1 MSWSRPT
8 SGGPSASSRSS
19 SASGEAV
26 VKVAGGVAVL
36 IIALLVLFFVFRG
49 DDEADAE
56 ARYDGVHLCSPSQQ
70 ADATAQAGAAGDSGR
85 EPLGSGEAPYF
96 AQNSELWGN
105 QEYDHGGSQ
114 DVGCGQTIAQCGCAM
129 TSVATVMHLFEVVTT
144 PGGDALNPATM
155 NEWFNRDAQLTAEG
169 WVSGGY
175 FFGNVVWTAINGWA
189 PTAVEEDEE
198 EEAGSGDSERA
209 DPSRLSG
216 ESEEDGEAA
225 EAPPPQGVRFKGWG
239 TGSEDEIR
247 RELEA
252 GRPVV
257 LEVPG
262 HYIAAVALQEPDII
276 VINDPAHRER
286 TTLDA
291 YAGRILSSRL
301 FEPSD
306 DFRSIMVSVPAHLR
320 IEVTDEQGRKVG
332 TLGGSSPAEANE
344 GAAEDIP
351 GAVYEFQA
359 MWRDPFCTERAP
371 PDGSGINT
379 VFISLPESG
388 TYTVVVINPDGGTT
402 AAGVFTSEVEGA
414 QHIEAHEGGEQL
426 TFEID
431 YDAGAETPPP
441 VTPTATPTTTPTPE
455 AETPTP
461 DTPTPIPASVTPE
474 PPTATPTDTATVT
487 PTPTATTV
495 PLDITS
501 FTATLDEVFA
511 SDASCRTVLTWTV
524 TGNPAGTVKLLK
536 QFGTSLNNNTA
547 EVLFE
552 GAPGPGM
559 YFDPFLVG
567 PWTYRVLA
575 TSPQQITS
583 ETLTVRPICIRS
595 FSAKLD
601 SDSSISVSR
610 HIQGEMPG
618 ATYTITRGGAGVVAS
633 GTVVYGTTLTFIDSG
648 LDCEELYFYTLRV
661 FVAGRTVTSN
671 QVSAMTA
678 DCIIIF

>member
-1 MSWSRPT
+1 M
-8 SGGPSASSRSS
+8 
-19 SASGEAV
+19 
-26 VKVAGGVAVL
+26 VKIAGGVAVL

-70 ADATAQAGAAGDSGR
+70 AAATAQAGATGDSER
-85 EPLGSGEAPYF
+85 EPLGSGEAPHF

-129 TSVATVMHLFEVVTT
+129 TSVATVMHLLEVVTT

-175 FFGNVVWTAINGWA
+175 FFGNVVWTAINGWT

-216 ESEEDGEAA
+216 ETDEGGEAAA

-239 TGSEDEIR
+239 TGSEEEIR

-276 VINDPAHRER
+276 VINDPAFRER

-291 YAGRILSSRL
+291 YAGRVLSSRL

-306 DFRSIMVSVPAHLR
+306 DFRSIMVSVPANLR

-332 TLGGSSPAEANE
+332 TLGGANPAEANE
-344 GAAEDIP
+344 GAAEEIP

-371 PDGSGINT
+371 PDGSGTNT

-388 TYTVVVINPDGGTT
+388 TYTVVVVNPDGGTT
-402 AAGVFTSEVEGA
+402 AAGVFTSDVNGA
-414 QHIEAHEGGEQL
+414 QQIEAHEGGEQL
-426 TFEID
+426 TFEIN

-441 VTPTATPTTTPTPE
+441 VTPTATPTMTPTPE

-461 DTPTPIPASVTPE
+461 TPIPASVTPV
-474 PPTATPTDTATVT
+474 PPTETPTETPTVT

-501 FTATLDEVFA
+501 FQIMLDEVNQ
-511 SDASCRTVLTWTV
+511 SDPCRILLSWTV

-547 EVLFE
+547 EVLIE
-552 GAPGPGM
+552 GPPGEGN
-559 YFDPFLVG
+559 YIDGFLVG

-583 ETLTVRPICIRS
+583 DTLTVRPICIRL
-595 FSAKLD
+595 FSAKTD
-601 SDSSISVSR
+601 TSNSISVSW

-618 ATYTITRGGAGVVAS
+618 ATYTITRTGAGVINS
-633 GTVVYGTTLTFIDSG
+633 GTVVYGQTLMDIDDDLQCETTYNYI
-648 LDCEELYFYTLRV
+648 LRV
-661 FVAGRTVTSN
+661 FVAGRTVTTN
-671 QVSAMTA
+671 PISAQTGS
-678 DCIIIF
+678 CITIF